1 MSRKHIDFTI
11 DANNRDKGKTFR
23 ITEMSAT
30 EAEMWAT
37 DLAFALIGS
46 GVDVPNNV
54 TSFLAKAAG
63 NGDEESEEIRDS
75 ILASGMIGLAK
86 YGITA
91 LSKVDRNERVRLSS
105 ELIRCVQFVAS
116 ANAVIPLSPE
126 IHIEEA
132 STLFRLKV
140 EALKLHLSFLNAI
153 AD

>member
-30 EAEMWAT
+30 DAEMWAT
-37 DLAFALIGS
+37 DLACALIGS

-54 TSFLAKAAG
+54 TNFLAKASS
-63 NGDEESEEIRDS
+63 DTESEEIRDS
-75 ILASGMIGLAK
+75 IMASGMIGLAK

-91 LSKVDRNERVRLSS
+91 LSKVGRDERVRLSN
-105 ELIRCVQFVAS
+105 ELMRCVQFVA
-116 ANAVIPLSPE
+116 APNAVIPLSPE
-126 IHIEEA
+126 IHIEEP